1 MKKRLFLSL
10 CLLLATVVVSAK
22 NFTVVIDAGHGG
34 KDPGAVSANGRVHEK
49 DITLKVA
56 LMVGDAI
63 AKKYPEVKVLYTRK
77 TDVFVGLNDRARIAN
92 KANADLFISIHVNAA
107 KNQSAKGAET
117 YTLGIEEARTER
129 NLEIAKREN
138 GVILLEDNHEK
149 TYANFN
155 PNSPESYIIFE
166 YMQSE
171 FVKESIHIAQ
181 YVQENFAN
189 DANRLDRGVRQAG
202 FLVLNAT
209 SMPSILVELGYISNV
224 EEAKYLASAS
234 AQQRLSNCISK
245 AFDKYYADLKKLND
259 YAQAA
264 EVASSCDADGAVD
277 DQKQDSVQSSEQSP
291 EQSVVENAEQ
301 GAALEVKDNESQ
313 AQAAPVVGASNVPVF
328 KVQFLSSSKKLAAG
342 DQAFHGLS
350 PVACYYD
357 KGMYKYTYGASA
369 DYNEILRVKRKV
381 NEKFKDAF
389 IVAFVN
395 GERVDTQQAIAQFHK
410 NNP

>member
-1 MKKRLFLSL
+1 MMKRLFLSF

-22 NFTVVIDAGHGG
+22 DFIVVIDAGHGG
-34 KDPGAVSANGRVHEK
+34 KDPGAVSANGKVREK

-56 LMVGDAI
+56 LLVGESI
-63 AKKYPEVKVLYTRK
+63 VKKHPEVKVLYTRK
-77 TDVFVGLNDRARIAN
+77 SDVFVGLNDRARMAN
-92 KANADLFISIHVNAA
+92 KADADLFISIHVNAA
-107 KNQSAKGAET
+107 ENRSAKGAET
-117 YTLGIEEARTER
+117 YTLGVEEARTER

-181 YVQENFAN
+181 YVQSNFAN

-209 SMPSILVELGYISNV
+209 SMPSILVELGYISNA
-224 EEAKYLASAS
+224 EEAKYLASAT
-234 AQQRLSNCISK
+234 AQQHLSSCISK
-245 AFDKYYADLKKLND
+245 AFDRYYADLKKL
-259 YAQAA
+259 
-264 EVASSCDADGAVD
+264 SDGATHPTV
-277 DQKQDSVQSSEQSP
+277 SEP
-291 EQSVVENAEQ
+291 TEVVEEQ
-301 GAALEVKDNESQ
+301 PASV
-313 AQAAPVVGASNVPVF
+313 PVVDEDAPVF
-328 KVQFLSSSKKLAAG
+328 KVQFLSSAKKFSKEN
-342 DQAFHGLS
+342 QAFKGLT
-350 PVACYYD
+350 PVDCYYD
-357 KGMYKYTYGASA
+357 KGLYKYTYGAST
-369 DYNEILRVKRKV
+369 DYNKILRLKRKV

-389 IVAFVN
+389 IVAFVK
-395 GERVDTQQAIAQFHK
+395 GERIDTKKAIAQFQK

>member
-1 MKKRLFLSL
+1 MKQRLILSLFLVL
-10 CLLLATVVVSAK
+10 VAVVAGAK
-22 NFTVVIDAGHGG
+22 DFTVVIDAGHGG
-34 KDPGAVSANGRVHEK
+34 KDPGALSANGKIREK

-56 LMVGDAI
+56 LMVGESI
-63 AKKYPEVKVLYTRK
+63 EKKYPEVKVLYTRK
-77 TDVFVGLNDRARIAN
+77 TDVFVGLNDRAHMAN
-92 KANADLFISIHVNAA
+92 KADADLFISIHVNAA
-107 KNQSAKGAET
+107 QNRSAKGAET
-117 YTLGIEEARTER
+117 YTLGVEEARTER

-138 GVILLEDNHEK
+138 GVILLEDDHEK

-209 SMPSILVELGYISNV
+209 SMPSILVELGYISNA

-234 AQQRLSNCISK
+234 AQQRLSTCISK
-245 AFDKYYADLKKLND
+245 AFDKYYAELKRLNGGGEVL
-259 YAQAA
+259 A
-264 EVASSCDADGAVD
+264 EADPAVTEEKKIETISTMVED
-277 DQKQDSVQSSEQSP
+277 DT
-291 EQSVVENAEQ
+291 
-301 GAALEVKDNESQ
+301 
-313 AQAAPVVGASNVPVF
+313 PVF
-328 KVQFLSSSKKLAAG
+328 KVQFLSSSKKLSNG
-342 DQAFHGLS
+342 DQVFKGLVS
-350 PVACYYD
+350 VEYYYD
-357 KGMYKYTYGASA
+357 KGLYKYTCGASTN
-369 DYNEILRVKRKV
+369 YNEILEIKRKV

-389 IVAFVN
+389 VVAFVK
-395 GERVDTQQAIAQFHK
+395 GVRVDTQQAIAQFQK

>member
-1 MKKRLFLSL
+1 MKQRLILSL
-10 CLLLATVVVSAK
+10 CLLLVAVVTSAK
-22 NFTVVIDAGHGG
+22 DFTVVIDAGHGG
-34 KDPGAVSANGRVHEK
+34 KDPGALSANGKVREK

-56 LMVGDAI
+56 LMVGEAI
-63 AKKYPEVKVLYTRK
+63 EKKYPEVRVLYTRK
-77 TDVFVGLNDRARIAN
+77 TDVFVGLNDRARMAN
-92 KANADLFISIHVNAA
+92 KADADLFISIHVNAA
-107 KNQSAKGAET
+107 QNRSAKGAET
-117 YTLGIEEARTER
+117 YTLGVEEARTER

-209 SMPSILVELGYISNV
+209 SMPSILVELGYISNA
-224 EEAKYLASAS
+224 EEAKYLASAT
-234 AQQRLSNCISK
+234 AQQRLSACISK
-245 AFDKYYADLKKLND
+245 AFDKYYADLKRLNGGVVLAD
-259 YAQAA
+259 TAP
-264 EVASSCDADGAVD
+264 EVPEEKGEETTSAMVED
-277 DQKQDSVQSSEQSP
+277 D
-291 EQSVVENAEQ
+291 
-301 GAALEVKDNESQ
+301 
-313 AQAAPVVGASNVPVF
+313 VPVF
-328 KVQFLSSSKKLAAG
+328 KVQFLSSSKKLSSG
-342 DQAFHGLS
+342 DQAFKGLS
-350 PVACYYD
+350 PVEYYYD
-357 KGMYKYTYGASA
+357 KGLYKYTCGASTN
-369 DYNEILRVKRKV
+369 YNEILKIKRKV

-389 IVAFVN
+389 VVAFVK
-395 GERVDTQQAIAQFHK
+395 GVRVDTQQAIAQFQK